1 MGQQGRQLQ
10 TRNWSLMVSK
20 ESNILNDIIPRLI
33 PVERGDSILGME
45 IMRGPY
51 KGVTFSFKKFTVMK
65 ERLANGMVPTQFE
78 TMIHERPPDFNPDA
92 AFDSYCS
99 EILLSWLHFISTTNF
114 DALLTTETKGIH

>member
-1 MGQQGRQLQ
+1 
-10 TRNWSLMVSK
+10 MVSK

-78 TMIHERPPDFNPDA
+78 TVIHESPTDFNSDA

>member
-1 MGQQGRQLQ
+1 MSEG
-10 TRNWSLMVSK
+10 
-20 ESNILNDIIPRLI
+20 NILNDIMPRLI
-33 PVERGDSILGME
+33 PVEKGDSILGIE
-45 IMRGPY
+45 ILRGPY

-78 TMIHERPPDFNPDA
+78 TMIHERPPDFNPAA

>member
-1 MGQQGRQLQ
+1 M
-10 TRNWSLMVSK
+10 MSK
-20 ESNILNDIIPRLI
+20 ENNILNDIMPRLI
-33 PVERGDSILGME
+33 SVEKGDSILGME
-45 IMRGPY
+45 ILRGPY

-78 TMIHERPPDFNPDA
+78 TVIHEGPSHFDPDA

>member
-1 MGQQGRQLQ
+1 MSEG
-10 TRNWSLMVSK
+10 
-20 ESNILNDIIPRLI
+20 NILNDIMPRLI
-33 PVERGDSILGME
+33 PVEKGDSILGIE
-45 IMRGPY
+45 ILRGPY

-114 DALLTTETKGIH
+114 ASLLKSDTKGIH

>member
-1 MGQQGRQLQ
+1 M
-10 TRNWSLMVSK
+10 TSK
-20 ESNILNDIIPRLI
+20 ENNILNDIMPRLI
-33 PVERGDSILGME
+33 SVEKGDSILGME
-45 IMRGPY
+45 IIRGPY

-78 TMIHERPPDFNPDA
+78 TMIHEGPSDFDPDA

-114 DALLTTETKGIH
+114 DSLLKSDTKGIH